1 VDGDPADAALDLAA
15 VGGAGGGAPAS
26 AAAGGDGTE
35 PAIDL
40 PGGAPLP
47 AAASAA
53 HEPPRA
59 AGVRAHSQ
67 AVTKVC
73 PYCAFDI
80 PAVASR
86 CGWCTADVTDA
97 QRTAGV
103 VLVDTES

>member
-1 VDGDPADAALDLAA
+1 MRRSTSPPSAAPAA
-15 VGGAGGGAPAS
+15 VPRLRRRVAMGRS
-26 AAAGGDGTE
+26 RRST
-35 PAIDL
+35 
-40 PGGAPLP
+40 
-47 AAASAA
+47 S
-53 HEPPRA
+53 RA
-59 AGVRAHSQ
+59 APRCRPQRRRRTSRPGRLWWAHSQ